1 MDNVINF
8 LQNDIVQRVIWSLV
22 TILVGIIIYRVI
34 KFFLAK
40 QFRRAKLES
49 NQKLST
55 INRLFLSVAR
65 YAIIILVFLRI
76 FEVNGVD
83 VGSLVAGIG
92 ILGAII
98 GLAAQDWLK
107 DVIRGTSLISDQ
119 YFAVGDVVKYE
130 EEYYIVT
137 AIGLKTTKLQSLADK
152 SIVSLANRNIEAAEV
167 ATGLIYVDVPMP
179 YDISRKQAAT
189 IIDKIISTTLKD
201 ELIKKCRNLG
211 TKKLADSSILYLL
224 EAECD
229 PAKRLGAKRAVIGAI
244 LDVYEK
250 EGIEVPYEQLVIHQ
264 GKSDSKKG

>member
-49 NQKLST
+49 NQKLGT
-55 INRLFLSVAR
+55 LNRLFLSVAR
-65 YAIIILVFLRI
+65 YAIIILVVLRI

-107 DVIRGTSLISDQ
+107 DVIRGTSLLSDK
-119 YFAVGDVVKYE
+119 YFAVGDVIKYE
-130 EEYYIVT
+130 GEYHIVT
-137 AIGLKTTKLQSLADK
+137 AIGLKTTKLQSLADN
-152 SIVSLANRNIEAAEV
+152 SIISVANRNIEAAEV
-167 ATGLIYVDVPMP
+167 TTGFIYTDVPMP
-179 YDISRKQAAT
+179 YEVSRKQAGA
-189 IIDKIISTTLKD
+189 IIDKIIATALKD

-211 TKKLADSSILYLL
+211 AKKLADSSILYLL

-244 LDVYEK
+244 LDVYEQ
-250 EGIEVPYEQLVIHQ
+250 EGIEVPYDQVVVHQ
-264 GKSDSKKG
+264 AKKESKKG